1 MSNKTINEKEFE
13 KLVKKLTERKNK
25 SEGNLTIKEVLETL
39 TGSDLLDVYE
49 EGDIESILLEKQKRK
64 FKSSKIVTIISAIVL
79 SPLLVFGG
87 YKAKEIALTF
97 DNSTTTTINN
107 YETITEN
114 LKQENSGLEEELTE
128 IKKKSQQQEERIQ
141 QLTDEIVSIKRSEPE
156 STPTPSGIKPD
167 TSVPPAEPGSVLKP
181 GETWSQGG
189 MEMKVSEVSFKP
201 GCDKAFV
208 QFDISI
214 ANRSGAD
221 LETDIVGG
229 NFYVTVDNKPYAN
242 FSWNKNLAIINKC
255 TTTSNSF
262 YTSNLNYQN
271 RYLMTSNVLSIPELK
286 SEQKEE
292 YYLVF
297 WDNIYDLNQEIVF
310 HVKEAGNIKNAK
322 WRLNPD
328 N

>member
-49 EGDIESILLEKQKRK
+49 EGDIESILLEKQKRR
-64 FKSSKIVTIISAIVL
+64 SKLSIIITIISAIILLPL
-79 SPLLVFGG
+79 SVFGG

-107 YETITEN
+107 YETTVQN
-114 LKQENSGLEEELTE
+114 LKQENSGLEEQFKE
-128 IKKKSQQQEERIQ
+128 IQEENQELEEENKQKDQKID
-141 QLTDEIVSIKRSEPE
+141 QLTNRIADIQ
-156 STPTPSGIKPD
+156 TSGTA
-167 TSVPPAEPGSVLKP
+167 TSGSSALSAEPGSILKP
-181 GETWSQGG
+181 GETWVQDG

-229 NFYVTVDNKPYAN
+229 NFYVTVDNKPYSN

>member
-1 MSNKTINEKEFE
+1 MSNNTINEKELD
-13 KLVKKLTERKNK
+13 KLIKKLSERKNK
-25 SEGNLTIKEVLETL
+25 NEGNLTIKEVLETL
-39 TGSDLLDVYE
+39 NVSDLLDVYE

-64 FKSSKIVTIISAIVL
+64 SRLSKIVTAVSAIIL

-107 YETITEN
+107 YETITQD
-114 LKQENSGLEEELTE
+114 LKQENSYLEAQLEE
-128 IKKKSQQQEERIQ
+128 IKEKNEKNEQRIT
-141 QLTDEIVSIKRSEPE
+141 QLTDRIADIQAGRAATSDSSILS
-156 STPTPSGIKPD
+156 
-167 TSVPPAEPGSVLKP
+167 AEPGSILKP

-214 ANRSGAD
+214 ANKSGAD
-221 LETDIVGG
+221 LATNIVGAD
-229 NFYVTVDNKPYAN
+229 FYVTVDGKSYSN
-242 FSWNKNLAIINKC
+242 FSWTTNLAAR
-255 TTTSNSF
+255 SNCKITNS
-262 YTSNLNYQN
+262 SNTNLKNNLLIQS
-271 RYLMTSNVLSIPELK
+271 RYFSIPALK
-286 SEQKEE
+286 SEQKVE
-292 YYLVF
+292 YYLLF
-297 WDNIYDLNQEIVF
+297 WENIYDLKQEIVF
-310 HVKEAGNIKNAK
+310 HVKEAGNIKSAK